1 MKIHKKYFV
10 HTFFATFTFL
20 FLLLALGQTNYQA
33 DWPQKAFRDELYE
46 PELAFINSLD
56 VLEDYCDEL
65 YESVENKEHMP
76 YPEIVNEVVKRRFY
90 HGYSYFHWR
99 DNYMAYLLSFVT
111 KPDAHA
117 IVLPDDILRYPY
129 GACSQQAIVMMALL
143 QRKGFPVRKVGLYD
157 PEAGYGHFVLEAQYG
172 GAGISSTPI

>member
-1 MKIHKKYFV
+1 M
-10 HTFFATFTFL
+10 
-20 FLLLALGQTNYQA
+20 
-33 DWPQKAFRDELYE
+33 
-46 PELAFINSLD
+46 
-56 VLEDYCDEL
+56 LEDYCDEL